1 MEDQLPKFVS
11 FTPSVLSPRHQHLF
25 TKFARDIAL
34 YITNTEL
41 AVESPRPYTV
51 NAVLLKDKGL
61 GILFGLHANKAVS
74 LGPVFSFYYL
84 AES

>member
-25 TKFARDIAL
+25 TKFVRDIAL
-34 YITNTEL
+34 YIKNTEL

-51 NAVLLKDKGL
+51 NAVHLKDKGV
-61 GILFGLHANKAVS
+61 GILFGLHAS
-74 LGPVFSFYYL
+74 CFSGSCFL
-84 AES
+84 FLLFG